1 MDIKLL
7 SRANE
12 IQKQMATL
20 HDARQKAIKIQQN
33 ERKSLNVYIGYN
45 VELLT
50 DALPIPIDDFIQMY
64 LLSINKKLEELQK
77 EFEEI

>member
-7 SRANE
+7 SKANE

-33 ERKSLNVYIGYN
+33 QLKRL
-45 VELLT
+45 
-50 DALPIPIDDFIQMY
+50 
-64 LLSINKKLEELQK
+64 
-77 EFEEI
+77 